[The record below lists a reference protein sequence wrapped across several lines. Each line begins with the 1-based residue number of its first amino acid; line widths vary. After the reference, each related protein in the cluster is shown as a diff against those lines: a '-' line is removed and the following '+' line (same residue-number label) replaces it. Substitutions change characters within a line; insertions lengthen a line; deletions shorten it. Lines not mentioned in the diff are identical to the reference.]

1 MDKNN
6 YKIVLVDECVPINTR
21 NTKILDSLALSF
33 PNAEIHVIS
42 WDRENKYHKD
52 SSNWEYHLFT
62 RPAIYGNKIQKLSG
76 LFGYRKFCCT
86 EIRKINPD
94 IVIASH
100 WNNLLMLPSLS
111 KRQMLIYEN
120 LDAPT
125 GPFMGRKILNAI
137 EHFYMNK
144 AALTIHASRFY
155 TDLYPQKYPQLV
167 LENKPTINTQSV
179 NYSPER
185 PLRIVYLG
193 NIRYIDIL
201 KNLADAVKDNKNI
214 IVYYHGSGPDYQQ
227 LIDYTQKMSNIV
239 CTGAYKYEDIE
250 KIYSNAD
257 VIWAAYPNKDFN
269 VKYAI
274 SNKFHESMAYGIPA
288 IFSDNTK
295 LGDYANLSKIGFE
308 VDPYSVIDIQ
318 TLIDSLLSD
327 KDKLKNAHIQLKS
340 EYLKETSWNQDFVSI
355 VQHINKFFL

>member
-1 MDKNN
+1 MKDNIK
-6 YKIVLVDECVPINTR
+6 KIVLVDESVPINTR

-42 WDRENKYHKD
+42 WDRENKYQED
-52 SSNWEYHLFT
+52 SSDKHYHLFK
-62 RPAIYGNKIQKLSG
+62 RPAKYGNKLHKLFG
-76 LFGYRKFCCT
+76 LLGYRKFCCA
-86 EIRKINPD
+86 EIKNINPD
-94 IVIASH
+94 IIIASH
-100 WNNLLMLPSLS
+100 WNNLLMLPSLR
-111 KRQMLIYEN
+111 KNQMLIYEN

-125 GPFMGRKILNAI
+125 GPLLGRKFLNLI
-137 EHFYMNK
+137 EHYYMNK

-155 TDLYPQKYPQLV
+155 TQIYPKNYPQLV
-167 LENKPTINTQSV
+167 LENKPTIQTQSV
-179 NYSPER
+179 EYSPAK

-193 NIRYIDIL
+193 NIRYIEIL

-214 IVYYHGSGPDYQQ
+214 IVYYHGGGPDYQQ
-227 LIDYTQKMSNIV
+227 LVDYTQKMSNIV
-239 CTGAYKYEDIE
+239 CTGGYKYEDID

-274 SNKFHESMAYGIPA
+274 SNKFHESMAYGVPA

-295 LGDYANLSKIGFE
+295 LGDFANQSKIGFE
-308 VDPYSVIDIQ
+308 VDPYSVTDIQ
-318 TLIDSLLSD
+318 ALIDSFLSD
-327 KDKLKNAHIQLKS
+327 KDKLSNAHIKLKS
-340 EYLKETSWNQDFVSI
+340 EYLKETSWNQDFISV